1 MLRSRQS
8 PEHTARGIALGVF
21 WALTPTVGVQSAL
34 LLGAWGALRAAG
46 WPASLVQTV
55 AWTWVNNPVTMVP
68 LYYLFYV
75 TGQLLLGRWADLTGY
90 SAFATVWREAMYG
103 SASLADRLLT
113 AVEVLGWPTLLGCVP
128 WAVTGAVVS
137 YRLSLG
143 YLRRRATRRVDAPG
157 LAR

>member
-143 YLRRRATRRVDAPG
+143 YLRRRATRRVDAAG